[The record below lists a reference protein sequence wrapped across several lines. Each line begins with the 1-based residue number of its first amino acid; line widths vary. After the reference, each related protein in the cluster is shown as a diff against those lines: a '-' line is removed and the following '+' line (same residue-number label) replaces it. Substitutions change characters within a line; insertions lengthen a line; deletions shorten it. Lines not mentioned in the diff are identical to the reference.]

1 MSRFASDNYD
11 DIERAFD
18 VLSSEATQESES
30 WGDPMPNND
39 ELWQRAYDRVVNEAI
54 GSWEWRG

>member
-1 MSRFASDNYD
+1 MTPDLDRHDEIEHVF
-11 DIERAFD
+11 DILRD
-18 VLSSEATQESES
+18 EATQESNE
-30 WGDPMPNND
+30 WGDPIPNTD